1 MVPHVDE
8 STIGIEGE
16 PQSEIPILNGGGQ
29 NVTLASNDII
39 NMENMA
45 NSPIAESV
53 ETNSD
58 EDD

>member
-1 MVPHVDE
+1 MVPHMDE

-16 PQSEIPILNGGGQ
+16 PQSEIPILNGVGQ
-29 NVTLASNDII
+29 NLTLASNDII

>member
-16 PQSEIPILNGGGQ
+16 PQSEIPILNGVGQ
-29 NVTLASNDII
+29 NLTLASNDII

>member
-16 PQSEIPILNGGGQ
+16 PQSEIPILNGVGQ